1 MIGEKMPH
9 EDRQKWNAKYS
20 DPNFPP
26 RNPSPVLVELAD
38 YLPREGRALDIA
50 GGAGRHSLWLAQR
63 GLDVTLADISPV
75 GLQLARERAA
85 AAKLKLKT
93 LEIDLAEQGPPAG
106 HWDVIVSI
114 CYLWK
119 PTPALI
125 AGLLAP
131 HGVFLMVQPTTENLT
146 RHEKP
151 PRDFLLMPGELGAA
165 FEREDCALANLELV
179 EYSEGWRSDDLHD
192 AVLVVRRP

>member
-1 MIGEKMPH
+1 MSH

-20 DPNFPP
+20 DAEFAP
-26 RNPSPVLVELAD
+26 RNPSPVLLSLAS
-38 YLPREGRALDIA
+38 YIPTTGKALDIA
-50 GGAGRHSLWLAQR
+50 GGAGRHAIWLAQR

-75 GLQLARERAA
+75 GLELACARAA
-85 AAKLKLKT
+85 AAGVSVTT
-93 LEIDLAEQGPPAG
+93 LETDLAEQGLPAG
-106 HWDVIVSI
+106 PWDVITSL

-125 AGLLAP
+125 ASLLAP
-131 HGVFLMVQPTTENLT
+131 RGVFVMIQPTMENLA

-165 FEREDCALANLELV
+165 FKRDNCALVDLELV
-179 EYSEGWRSDDLHD
+179 EYSEGWREDDLHD
-192 AVLVVRRP
+192 AVLVARKLR